1 MVEVSGSV
9 WQLREERVVA
19 IGVHWHWP
27 VDEVEVDICQPQP
40 LQALIQALF
49 RLAMVCTPQLRGHKH
64 IFSLDARVEGL
75 LQALTHLVLVS
86 IYESSINV
94 SVSRLQGVSHRR
106 LDLSWVCN
114 AISSAHIV
122 KFGQSWAAAAA
133 TDLIARFP
141 DRLQGSERPY

>member
-27 VDEVEVDICQPQP
+27 VDEVEVDICQPQS

-64 IFSLDARVEGL
+64 ILSLDARVEGL

-114 AISSAHIV
+114 AISSAHTV
-122 KFGQSWAAAAA
+122 MFGQSWAAAAA